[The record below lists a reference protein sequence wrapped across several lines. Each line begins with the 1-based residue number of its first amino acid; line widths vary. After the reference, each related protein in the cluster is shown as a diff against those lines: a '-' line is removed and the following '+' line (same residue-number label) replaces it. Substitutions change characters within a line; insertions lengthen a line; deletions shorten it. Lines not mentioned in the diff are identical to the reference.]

1 MAGNWF
7 ADTLD
12 GVGTF
17 FNLPEFGM
25 SEAAA
30 GGNKTANT
38 GRVEYTSNPLLN
50 GGGIVASN
58 GTPMTSKDS
67 YNTALSQVPTT
78 TQRVAAPTGG
88 APGVYD
94 GGQLDSSTYNGY
106 YTSGST
112 GSGGTGT
119 GTSTYNPQDI
129 AYLDDQMARLRSQHG
144 SADTALNN
152 GLTQLQDSYG
162 REVQGANTRQN
173 QTMQDFTTKETDTTR
188 AKDSAL
194 TRTNENAR
202 TLAEGLR
209 RRLGLASGSGSSAF
223 QFAAPGAVAK
233 MATENRTGVLEN
245 FGANFRDL
253 NTSRDRVKSQY
264 EEMLAD
270 LESQRKTREGD
281 FRSGILERKSQIDN
295 SLAEAARQKAL
306 ALGGGYKQVKTA
318 MSPFV
323 SQIDSR
329 QAEIDG
335 LFNKFRTPFTQK
347 AIDTSMPTL
356 RDYMVDRANIGAG
369 QPGPQ
374 DPTAPYKNP
383 FGIKEDEEKQ
393 VALY

>member
-1 MAGNWF
+1 MAGNFFSNLVSDIGRNINAPVIFDW
-7 ADTLD
+7 DTNAAREDLNNRATND
-12 GVGTF
+12 QGNIKRG
-17 FNLPEFGM
+17 GQ
-25 SEAAA
+25 SGAAA
-30 GGNKTANT
+30 NQQLEQDAYWLNRQAQTIPMGSVNSQNDSPI
-38 GRVEYTSNPLLN
+38 TSNPQ
-50 GGGIVASN
+50 
-58 GTPMTSKDS
+58 
-67 YNTALSQVPTT
+67 Y
-78 TQRVAAPTGG
+78 TG
-88 APGVYD
+88 
-94 GGQLDSSTYNGY
+94 
-106 YTSGST
+106 GST
-112 GSGGTGT
+112 GSRGTA
-119 GTSTYNPQDI
+119 STYNPQDI

-270 LESQRKTREGD
+270 LESQRKTRESD
-281 FRSGILERKSQIDN
+281 FRSGILEKKSQIDG

-306 ALGGGYKQVKTA
+306 ALGGGYEQVKTA

-347 AIDTSMPTL
+347 AVDTSMPTL

-383 FGIKEDEEKQ
+383 FGIKEDDEKQ

>member
-1 MAGNWF
+1 MGNIFENAF
-7 ADTLD
+7 ANGLDMYGTL
-12 GVGTF
+12 
-17 FNLPEFGM
+17 FNLPEAGL
-25 SEAAA
+25 SE
-30 GGNKTANT
+30 
-38 GRVEYTSNPLLN
+38 R
-50 GGGIVASN
+50 I
-58 GTPMTSKDS
+58 
-67 YNTALSQVPTT
+67 
-78 TQRVAAPTGG
+78 TGG
-88 APGVYD
+88 APTINTGSKPYVGNGTAADEMNYVYYNAA
-94 GGQLDSSTYNGY
+94 TNGY
-106 YTSGST
+106 APKKTSTIPMGTVGGSGNDSPITSNPQYTGGST
-112 GSGGTGT
+112 GSGGTA
-119 GTSTYNPQDI
+119 STYNPQDI

-281 FRSGILERKSQIDN
+281 FRSGILERKSQIDD
-295 SLAEAARQKAL
+295 SLADVARQKAL
-306 ALGGGYKQVKTA
+306 ALGGGYNQVKTA

-356 RDYMVDRANIGAG
+356 RDYMVDKANIGAG